1 MYTMYQGMRNQHT
14 LSDEISFSGV
24 SVHMGNP
31 VRLVIKPYEK
41 SRGIVFKRVDVMGDN
56 LIKATY
62 DSVVETNMCTVIANS
77 NGVKVKTIE
86 HLMAA
91 LWGCGVDNALIE
103 IDSDEVPI
111 MDGSSDMFV
120 KGIKNIGLIDQGVEK
135 NAISITNPI
144 TVKSG
149 DKMILLEPSDH
160 FSISCEVEIDHESIG
175 AQTFSFDSRVDNFE
189 DVVAPAR
196 TYGFKRDLDRL
207 QGMGFA
213 LGVSLENTVGI
224 DEMGVMNEDGL
235 RYNNE
240 FARHKVLDCI
250 GDFALSGC
258 VLNAKVTAYKPS
270 HGINNQAMRELF
282 LSLGA

>member
-24 SVHMGNP
+24 SVHTGNP

-120 KGIKNIGLIDQGVEK
+120 KG
-135 NAISITNPI
+135 
-144 TVKSG
+144 
-149 DKMILLEPSDH
+149 
-160 FSISCEVEIDHESIG
+160 
-175 AQTFSFDSRVDNFE
+175 
-189 DVVAPAR
+189 
-196 TYGFKRDLDRL
+196 
-207 QGMGFA
+207 
-213 LGVSLENTVGI
+213 
-224 DEMGVMNEDGL
+224 
-235 RYNNE
+235 
-240 FARHKVLDCI
+240 
-250 GDFALSGC
+250 
-258 VLNAKVTAYKPS
+258 
-270 HGINNQAMRELF
+270 
-282 LSLGA
+282 